1 MMIKGKES
9 SKKTR
14 EMARKKE
21 TKPGEMAIIEAKGLD
36 FFEKEESLTK
46 PNAIKKKSSKINTN
60 IFIGFDTH
68 THTHVGHSLS

>member
-1 MMIKGKES
+1 MIKGKES

-21 TKPGEMAIIEAKGLD
+21 TKPGEMAIIEAKGLH

-46 PNAIKKKSSKINTN
+46 PNAIKKIK
-60 IFIGFDTH
+60 
-68 THTHVGHSLS
+68 